1 MKNYLLSPASDTG
14 LEVQHNLLRLVKSPS
29 IRQKSLQ
36 YTSHA
41 AHSSHCQVRRSI
53 WLEVEGTQ
61 HAVNSTLLLLLLI
74 PLSVPLLLP
83 IVNPAGRGWLVS
95 GHSCCKF
102 FPKVVEA
109 LVVAGQSDV
118 LPDGLWVEALAEME
132 LSIGDQG
139 EVGAKIIAGNPVELA
154 YHRCKWGSSPDL
166 VILGVLELNLF
177 SLNLTDCSRTPN
189 SCVASS
195 DKKFSLMSAPEGFTG
210 NWCKPTTWG
219 TVMIWQSVYFVLC
232 SDNSSYFF
240 QY

>member
-14 LEVQHNLLRLVKSPS
+14 LEVQHNLLRLVKSPP

-95 GHSCCKF
+95 RHSCCKF

-139 EVGAKIIAGNPVELA
+139 EVGAKIIPGNPVELA

-166 VILGVLELNLF
+166 VILGVFLIKLVFFQSYRLLPNPELLCCLLGQEVLVDVGAGGLHRELVQTHNLG
-177 SLNLTDCSRTPN
+177 N
-189 SCVASS
+189 SHDLAVR
-195 DKKFSLMSAPEGFTG
+195 
-210 NWCKPTTWG
+210 
-219 TVMIWQSVYFVLC
+219 VLC
-232 SDNSSYFF
+232 SV
-240 QY
+240 QR